1 MITVLTGTALH
12 GTKGNKLLM
21 GTMVHVNYNLCSVIV
36 SIDNQ
41 SIVDY
46 ALAHCWLSLMLVS
59 DSGDGCKD
67 YDVVYNNAYQSPAF
81 CNTP

>member
-12 GTKGNKLLM
+12 GTKGNKLLT
-21 GTMVHVNYNLCSVIV
+21 GTMVHVNYNSCSVIV
-36 SIDNQ
+36 LIDYH

-46 ALAHCWLSLMLVS
+46 ALAHCWVSHMLVS

-67 YDVVYNNAYQSPAF
+67 LERCCV
-81 CNTP
+81 